1 MIRLL
6 RRGQQHRDIRAAQ
19 RELCRYVEAR
29 RILQADVEENRG
41 RLQSSRLLQ
50 RGVAGLRLADYLI
63 AAPRDERAGHAP
75 EVGGAVDNQNPHL
88 RSLAGSATNVDGT
101 NV

>member
-6 RRGQQHRDIRAAQ
+6 RRGQQYGDIRAAQ
-19 RELCRYVEAR
+19 RELSRYVEATR
-29 RILQADVEENRG
+29 VRQADVEENRG

-50 RGVAGLRLADYLI
+50 RVVAGLRLADNLI

-75 EVGGAVDNQNPHL
+75 EVGGAVDNQNPHPP
-88 RSLAGSATNVDGT
+88 SLAASGTNVDGT
-101 NV
+101 NR